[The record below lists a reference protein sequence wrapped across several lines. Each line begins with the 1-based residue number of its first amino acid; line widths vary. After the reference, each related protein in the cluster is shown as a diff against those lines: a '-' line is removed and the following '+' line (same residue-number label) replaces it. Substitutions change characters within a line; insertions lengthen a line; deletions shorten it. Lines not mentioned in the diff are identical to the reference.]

1 MELCNRCIS
10 AGYPCVP
17 KERCPLVSKLK
28 SLFILRRALVGVLT
42 FLSLFTFSYSAQSAQ
57 LFSLVS
63 DRAASEWAA
72 AASDFHRVYPN
83 HHLIART
90 PTQFLAATESERQ
103 SWLAS
108 DVVFAAGQ
116 FGEVADL
123 LLKHNWEPNDQLV
136 VVHSDR
142 RLLQQQQIGQSRLFA
157 PLPSDLIEHWRRPPD
172 GDAFYQ
178 WMEQEFRQN
187 PQFSYWLKA
196 KLFWQQGGLNN
207 LTGLFAHL
215 LYPFDNSLK
224 VPEVKVQDNVR
235 FALYGKSGFDKAYNL
250 SELNQLPVKSEPSLV
265 LLDHIKAERAGDRD
279 LSTLLCAQS
288 GLQCIRVLSAW
299 GQPTADAITALQRI
313 LPAEQPKV
321 LINLNDF
328 VLGGGEHRETV
339 NTLLAQWGIPV
350 LKGIRLWEQTEAQW
364 QASQVGL
371 PVQTV
376 HYRIAMPELQ
386 GQSQPLVLAA
396 LTPAK
401 TDPIT
406 GIELR
411 LSHPIES
418 QVDYLLKRA
427 KRWLVLQ
434 EKANANKRV
443 AIIYYNHPP
452 GRHNIGADNLNVPET
467 LWHLLNELKA
477 AGYNTGTLPESAEA
491 LLDLIQ
497 QSAVNLPEDASVLA
511 DMSQRVQN
519 MSADRYQKHLDSW
532 PEALQQELINGPL
545 AYLQSST
552 REAIRIAISR
562 GGLAQ
567 ADRELLQR
575 NLRETIDSVHHLLE
589 GADHN
594 ARDRALNLLDQLE
607 ASFESCLEK
616 ADITADSECW
626 REGEVLISGLRKTG
640 IEGLRGWGEAP
651 GRIMVWNNELL
662 LPGLQF
668 GNIFIGPQ
676 PPRGWE
682 LNEELL
688 HANTRFPPPHQYVAF
703 YHFLK
708 SEFKADALVH
718 LGRHSTYE
726 FLPRKRTG
734 LSAEDYAT
742 GLIAD
747 LPSIYPYIVDG
758 VGEGIQAKRRGSAVM
773 IDHLTPPLI
782 ATPLYDDLLALRQ
795 LIESFEAAEIRE
807 DETGQN
813 QAVSQIR
820 DTLNRLNLNKELEAS
835 MAAELKVRGVSFDQ
849 VDDHLLVH
857 EVGHYLTEL
866 QEEFMP
872 MGLHVFG
879 RNWQPNAVETLLTS
893 ISDDLAVREK
903 WREPLSLSPSHE
915 MSALLA
921 ALNGGFVA
929 AGKGN
934 DPIRTPEALPTGRN
948 FYALDSSLIPSKLAY
963 EQGKA
968 LAREARANSQSA
980 PGEREAMVLWASDT
994 VRDEGAMIAFAMDML
1009 GVKPRWSRRGILKGI
1024 ERLSHTEMQS
1034 DEAGRVRRDFVF
1046 TTSGLFRDLYG
1057 DQLEWLDRA
1066 VLLAL
1071 DASSERIRRE
1081 LPSLSLA
1088 LNEALSPLGVLQ
1100 NPGNESLEFNRIAMN
1115 WVKDAQQLM
1124 ASGLGAEEAGRNASM
1139 RLFGTLPGGYG
1150 AGVNRVVERSGSWQ
1164 HRSQVAEVYLN
1175 RMGYAYGLN
1184 RQGDVAHDSF
1194 NRNLATVSNTYL
1206 GRASNL
1212 YGLIDNNDA
1221 FDFLGGLNMAVE
1233 HQRDGQVPV
1242 SWVIDHAD
1250 RNNTSVKPLSRA
1262 MMQEFRGRYINPEW
1276 IKPLMAEGY
1285 AGARTMGSEF
1295 LEYLWG
1301 WQVTSPEIVQSWVW
1315 DEVKS
1320 VYVDDSLQ
1328 LGLDEFLKDSQ
1339 NIHVYNNMLAVMLVA
1354 AEKGFWQ
1361 TDEETLKQLAEQFTQ
1376 QVLVNGLP
1384 GSGHTSPDNPLFDWL
1399 EDYLSASDF
1408 GELQALLESTRLPE
1422 VTKTVSPSSVSEITL
1437 QGEDNKVTDADFQ
1450 DSEKAAD
1457 ESADAA
1463 SDSQQGD
1470 ELHWLIYLLLAGLM
1484 AIFVL
1489 GFIRGR
1495 RG

>member
-1 MELCNRCIS
+1 M
-10 AGYPCVP
+10 
-17 KERCPLVSKLK
+17 VSKLK
-28 SLFILRRALVGVLT
+28 FLFFFRRSLLSVLSC
-42 FLSLFTFSYSAQSAQ
+42 LSLLIFSQTAQSAQ
-57 LFSLVS
+57 LFTLVS

-72 AASDFHRVYPN
+72 AASDFHRQYPD
-83 HHLIART
+83 HRLVART
-90 PTQFLAATESERQ
+90 PSQFLEATETERQ
-103 SWLAS
+103 DLLAS

-123 LLKHNWEPNDQLV
+123 LLKHSWQPNDQLL

-157 PLPSDLIEHWRRPPD
+157 PLPSDLLELWRRPPD
-172 GDAFYQ
+172 GEAFSL
-178 WMEQEFRQN
+178 WMEEQFGLY

-196 KLFWQQGGLNN
+196 KLFWQQGGQDN
-207 LTGLFAHL
+207 LRGLIAHL
-215 LYPFDNSLK
+215 LSPFDSGLI
-224 VPEVKVQDNVR
+224 VPDVQPQDNVR
-235 FALYGKSGFDKAYNL
+235 FSVYAKSGFGKAYGL
-250 SELNQLPVKSEPSLV
+250 AELNQLPVTHGPTLII
-265 LLDHIKAERAGDRD
+265 LDHIKAERAGDRA
-279 LSTLLCAQS
+279 LSEALCDQS
-288 GLQCIRVLSAW
+288 KLHCIRVLSAW
-299 GQPTADAITALQRI
+299 GQPTADAITALSRV
-313 LPAEQPKV
+313 LPDVQPKV
-321 LINLNDF
+321 VVNLNDF
-328 VLGGGEHRETV
+328 VLGGGEQREAV
-339 NTLLAQWGIPV
+339 NQLLRAWRVPV
-350 LKGIRLWEQTEAQW
+350 LKGVRLWEQTESQW

-401 TDPIT
+401 TDPLT

-418 QVDYLLKRA
+418 QVDYLLQRA
-427 KRWLVLQ
+427 KRWLALQ
-434 EKANANKRV
+434 EKTNAKKRI

-467 LWHLLNELKA
+467 LWHLLNELKT
-477 AGYNTGTLPESAEA
+477 AGYDTGALPESAEA

-511 DMSQRVQN
+511 DMSQRVQK
-519 MSADRYQKHLDSW
+519 MSVGLYQKHLDSW

-552 REAIRIAISR
+552 RGAIRVAISR

-575 NLRETIDSVHHLLE
+575 NLRETIESVHHLLE
-589 GADHN
+589 GADHA
-594 ARDRALNLLDQLE
+594 ARERALNLLDQLE
-607 ASFESCLEK
+607 ASFEGCLAK

-626 REGEVLISGLRKTG
+626 HEGEAFITGLRKTG

-651 GRIMVWNNELL
+651 GRVMVWNNELL

-813 QAVSQIR
+813 RAVTQIR
-820 DTLNRLNLNKELEAS
+820 DTLNRLNLNDELEAS

-849 VDDHLLVH
+849 VEDHLLVH
-857 EVGHYLTEL
+857 EVGHYLTQL

-879 RNWQPNAVETLLTS
+879 RDWQPDAVDTLLTS
-893 ISDDLAVREK
+893 MSDDPAVREK
-903 WREPLSLSPSHE
+903 WNEPLRQSPAHE
-915 MSALLA
+915 MSALLS
-921 ALNGGFVA
+921 ALNGDYVA

-934 DPIRTPEALPTGRN
+934 DPIRTPDALPTGRN

-968 LAREARANSQSA
+968 LAKEARANSQSE

-1024 ERLSHTEMQS
+1024 ERLSQAEMQS
-1034 DEAGRVRRDFVF
+1034 DEADRVRRDFVF

-1071 DASSERIRRE
+1071 DASSDRIRRE

-1088 LNEALSPLGVLQ
+1088 LNEALAPLGVLQ
-1100 NPGNESLEFNRIAMN
+1100 NPGDELLEFNRIAMN
-1115 WVKDAQQLM
+1115 WVKDTQQLM
-1124 ASGLGAEEAGRNASM
+1124 ASGIGAAEAGRNASL

-1164 HRSQVAEVYLN
+1164 HRGQVAEVYLN
-1175 RMGYAYGLN
+1175 RMGYAYGID

-1194 NRNLATVSNTYL
+1194 NRNLASVSNTYL

-1233 HQRDGQVPV
+1233 HQRDGQVPA

-1262 MMQEFRGRYINPEW
+1262 MMQEFRSRYINPEW

-1301 WQVTSPEIVQSWVW
+1301 WQVTSPEIVQSWLW

-1320 VYVDDSLQ
+1320 VYVDDSLE
-1328 LGLDEFLKDSQ
+1328 LGLNEFLKEPQ

-1361 TDEETLKQLAEQFTQ
+1361 ADEATLKQLAEQFTQ
-1376 QVLVNGLP
+1376 QVLVHGLP

-1399 EDYLSASDF
+1399 EGYLSPSDF

-1422 VTKTVSPSSVSEITL
+1422 VVEAAAPSSVSEISL
-1437 QGEDNKVTDADFQ
+1437 QGNQENVKDR
-1450 DSEKAAD
+1450 DSRALDKPEN
-1457 ESADAA
+1457 ESANM
-1463 SDSQQGD
+1463 SSESQPGE
-1470 ELHWLIYLLLAGLM
+1470 ELHWLIYLLLAGVM